1 MEAGS
6 PTPLNYI
13 HFSQPS
19 SLSPSLDNSGVSY
32 HLGLPSPQLYLQ
44 PAGGQHHG
52 ILRRPLLPLLRAGE
66 KVGMAVFKY
75 PDLGREGKSKGWSE
89 ERRGGRGEGLQ
100 EISMGT
106 KGKRSER
113 RRAGD

>member
-1 MEAGS
+1 
-6 PTPLNYI
+6 
-13 HFSQPS
+13 
-19 SLSPSLDNSGVSY
+19 
-32 HLGLPSPQLYLQ
+32 
-44 PAGGQHHG
+44 
-52 ILRRPLLPLLRAGE
+52 
-66 KVGMAVFKY
+66 MAVFKY